1 VLLAVITLDFDPV
14 LRLGDLALRLE
25 TLGIAAAVFIGLLV
39 AAAIAGSTPAE
50 GADPGPYIKLRRL
63 RRDDLL
69 YVALGA
75 VPGAVAGGRLG
86 YALVHADYY
95 ASDPLALFDPAQG
108 SLELAG
114 AVVGGAL
121 TAGVVARLLDG
132 PVGRWYHAGAL
143 PVLAAIALG
152 KAATA
157 LGGSGQGQPFDG
169 AWATAYVGP
178 GPWGSVSAATPSHPA
193 QLYESLVTGAVLLV
207 VGALFA
213 LGTFDR
219 RDGRGFLVAIA
230 AWLVGRAVVAIAW
243 RDPAV
248 VGPLNGGQLLA
259 LALAAVLTVL
269 AVLLPQIHS
278 RAVRGNASAD
288 PRWPDPETRP
298 HF

>member
-1 VLLAVITLDFDPV
+1 MPAVITLDFDPF
-14 LRLGDLALRLE
+14 LRLGDLAVRLE
-25 TLGIAAAVFIGLLV
+25 TLGIAAAVLIGLLFS
-39 AAAIAGSTPAE
+39 AAIAGSTPAE
-50 GADPGPYIKLRRL
+50 GADSGPYIKLRRL

-75 VPGAVAGGRLG
+75 VPGAVTGGRLS
-86 YALVHADYY
+86 YALIHADYY
-95 ASDPLALFDPAQG
+95 MANPLALFDPAQG

-121 TAGVVARLLDG
+121 TAGIVARLLDG
-132 PVGRWYHAGAL
+132 PVGRWYHAAAL
-143 PVLAAIALG
+143 PVLATIALG

-157 LGGSGQGQPFDG
+157 LGGNGQGQAFDG
-169 AWATAYVGP
+169 GWATAYVGP
-178 GPWGSVSAATPSHPA
+178 GPWGSASAATPSHPA
-193 QLYESLVTGAVLLV
+193 QLYEALVTGAVLLAV
-207 VGALFA
+207 ATIVA

-219 RDGRGFLVAIA
+219 RDGRVFLVAVA
-230 AWLVGRAVVAIAW
+230 AWLVARAVVASVW

-259 LALAAVLTVL
+259 LVLAAALVVL
-269 AVLLPQIHS
+269 AALLPQVQ
-278 RAVRGNASAD
+278 RRPVRDTPSAD